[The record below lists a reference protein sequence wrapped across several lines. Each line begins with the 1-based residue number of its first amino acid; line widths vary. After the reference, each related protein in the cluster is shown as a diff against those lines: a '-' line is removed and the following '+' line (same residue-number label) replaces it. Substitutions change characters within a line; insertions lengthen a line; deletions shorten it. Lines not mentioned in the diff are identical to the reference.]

1 MSNLEEVSTDEL
13 MNKIVDNPPTFTYPS
28 SDTSFKQLNNY
39 QHGGADADND
49 DDDEEEN
56 GNVVDEDEDEDEEN
70 EIVDIN
76 DNDDAPGSG
85 LTFGVSSPNPLRRV
99 DSALFFPR

>member
-39 QHGGADADND
+39 QHGCADPDADND
-49 DDDEEEN
+49 DEEEN
-56 GNVVDEDEDEDEEN
+56 DNVVDEDEDKTKKMK
-70 EIVDIN
+70 
-76 DNDDAPGSG
+76 
-85 LTFGVSSPNPLRRV
+85 L
-99 DSALFFPR
+99 